1 MNKILGLTIIFCLL
15 FVNIGIGYSAVTG
28 VNTAVST
35 TIATDQKTITST
47 ATVIVASN
55 SIRKS
60 ILIRNI
66 GAVDIYIGTSA
77 VTTATGFLLKA
88 NESIGLDRNT
98 AAIYGRTASTS
109 GTVAYIEE

>member
-1 MNKILGLTIIFCLL
+1 MKKVACLVVIILSMFL
-15 FVNIGIGYSAVTG
+15 VNIGYSAVTG

-35 TIATDQKTITST
+35 AFSTDQKTITST
-47 ATVIVASN
+47 ATLIVASN

-77 VTTATGFLLKA
+77 VTTANGFLLKA

-109 GTVAYIEE
+109 GTVSILEE